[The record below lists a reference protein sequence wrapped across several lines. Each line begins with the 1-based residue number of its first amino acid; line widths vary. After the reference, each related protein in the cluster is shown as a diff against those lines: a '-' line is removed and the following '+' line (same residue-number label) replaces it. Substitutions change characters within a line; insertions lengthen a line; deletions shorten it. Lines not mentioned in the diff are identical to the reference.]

1 MSTSQNLRCQLVAVS
16 TSRETRLVAEPLF
29 CLAIIRPKVET
40 ELSIQDRHPTRKW
53 LVPSFPFDAKILQ
66 VLFLDLL
73 KNYDNLL
80 PPTIAKKNRESERR
94 VPVRKRT
101 APVDMRMSRGKIS
114 VGAPSRELLAAQQ
127 AAQKVTSSQSRSDAV
142 PSASSP
148 TTKIEEPVPS
158 ATEPES
164 IEAPAPER
172 DVPEPTMTEDDAVPP
187 RPVFKEPPPE
197 MDGTPP
203 RPAFREPPPEIDDAP
218 PARPTF
224 VSPPASPPIVEEKPT
239 SSPAAVVTPATPQNP
254 IKSLRRNSAFR
265 SGSASPIQTRSP
277 SPSIT
282 ASGESAVEDQ
292 PLTNVKSGL
301 TRHTSGQG
309 AVRGPR
315 LSRAPRSQQGS
326 SVSGMIANF
335 NNRSTAA
342 SPPPSVG
349 YKRLSGGTSRLA
361 AIGGA
366 DSKRGIGRTPGG
378 LSRRTMASDAED
390 EVVDK

>member
-1 MSTSQNLRCQLVAVS
+1 MPVAK
-16 TSRETRLVAEPLF
+16 LL
-29 CLAIIRPKVET
+29 CLLAIIRPKVET

-53 LVPSFPFDAKILQ
+53 LVPSFPFDAKIAE

-73 KNYDNLL
+73 QNYDNLL
-80 PPTIAKKNRESERR
+80 PPTITKKQRESERR

-101 APVDMRMSRGKIS
+101 APVDMRMSRGRIS
-114 VGAPSRELLAAQQ
+114 VGAPTRELLAAQQ
-127 AAQKVTSSQSRSDAV
+127 AAQKLAPSQPQSDPIA
-142 PSASSP
+142 SASP
-148 TTKIEEPVPS
+148 PATKVEEPVII
-158 ATEPES
+158 AADPES
-164 IEAPAPER
+164 IEVSAQKPQASEL
-172 DVPEPTMTEDDAVPP
+172 TTNEDETVPP

-197 MDGTPP
+197 TDDMPP
-203 RPAFREPPPEIDDAP
+203 RPAFRGPPAEVDDAP

-224 VSPPASPPIVEEKPT
+224 VSPPASPPIVEEKPGP
-239 SSPAAVVTPATPQNP
+239 SPAVAVTPATPQNP
-254 IKSLRRNSAFR
+254 IKTLRRNSAFR
-265 SGSASPIQTRSP
+265 SGSASSVQARSP

-292 PLTNVKSGL
+292 PLTNAKSGL

-315 LSRAPRSQQGS
+315 LSRAPRSQQGG

-335 NNRSTAA
+335 NNRSAAA
-342 SPPPSVG
+342 SPPPSAG

-361 AIGGA
+361 ASGGA